1 MVSTPFSLADPAAC
15 FRIGF
20 GILCCGLIICAA
32 ALLLDKMDCKYYSR
46 YVFSFGGLWF
56 VIGAIF
62 FLFGGLAAISAYHH
76 DPSNVFTLE
85 AGIIVLICSSIL
97 RVLLMLLQRTNAI
110 KSQIGGTF
118 AYVLGW
124 LSGAISLT
132 LLTVLAVTISVAA

>member
-46 YVFSFGGLWF
+46 YV
-56 VIGAIF
+56 
-62 FLFGGLAAISAYHH
+62 GGLAAISAYHH

-97 RVLLMLLQRTNAI
+97 CVLLMLLQRTNAI

>member
-56 VIGAIF
+56 VI
-62 FLFGGLAAISAYHH
+62 SAYHH

-97 RVLLMLLQRTNAI
+97 CVLLMLLQRTNAI